1 MFFPLHHLNDC
12 FQIYKLFSAAEP
24 LQKKWEVAHQVFLQF
39 CLNSGNQLFSVLDL
53 AWKYAHTYH
62 RKGSRFEG
70 EAVNELSPQG

>member
-1 MFFPLHHLNDC
+1 MFFPLHHLNDR

-24 LQKKWEVAHQVFLQF
+24 LQKKMGGCTSSISTILPS
-39 CLNSGNQLFSVLDL
+39 SGNQLFTVLDL